1 MTKEE
6 AIAVLEELGGTQSNT
21 PEYEACHIAI
31 LVLRDLDNI
40 VEESVLRI
48 QKILN
53 KKYDE
58 MVLKFINGGNI
69 NEIQ

>member
-6 AIAVLEELGGTQSNT
+6 AIVVLEELGGTQSNT

-31 LVLRDLDNI
+31 RVLRDLDSMI
-40 VEESVLRI
+40 EESILRV
-48 QKILN
+48 QAALN

-58 MVLKFINGGNI
+58 KILKFINGGSI
-69 NEIQ
+69 NELQ